1 MLDIYLE
8 TGRKKTFA
16 CVIDWPGWCRSGID
30 GAAAIQ
36 ALLAYAPRYHGIIQ
50 STGLPFTFPHGV
62 SDFSV
67 VDCVEG
73 NYATNFGTPDIP
85 IKGDIVPLSESQVCR
100 FTSILQAVWQAFDQT
115 VRFAEGKPLSK
126 GPRGGGR
133 ELSEI
138 IDHVADAERGYLRHL
153 GCDPVII
160 GNEMTDQR
168 FMIIRSAVLN
178 GIQASIHGQLP
189 LEGPRGGKLWPLAYF
204 FRRVAWHVVDHTWEI
219 QDRVI
224 QE

>member
-8 TGRKKTFA
+8 TARNKTFA
-16 CVIDWPGWCRSGID
+16 CAIDWPGWCRSGKD
-30 GAAAIQ
+30 GASAIQ
-36 ALLAYAPRYHGIIQ
+36 ALLTYTPRYYGIIR
-50 STGLPFTFPHGV
+50 STDLPFTFPQGV
-62 SDFSV
+62 SDFAIIER
-67 VDCVEG
+67 VEG
-73 NYATNFGTPDIP
+73 NPATNFGTPDVP
-85 IKGDIVPLSESQVCR
+85 IKGDTVTLSESQVRR

-115 VRFAEGKPLSK
+115 VRFAEGKLLSK

-160 GNEMTDQR
+160 GNEMADQR

-178 GIQASIHGQLP
+178 GIQASIHGRLP

-219 QDRVI
+219 EDRVI
-224 QE
+224 RE